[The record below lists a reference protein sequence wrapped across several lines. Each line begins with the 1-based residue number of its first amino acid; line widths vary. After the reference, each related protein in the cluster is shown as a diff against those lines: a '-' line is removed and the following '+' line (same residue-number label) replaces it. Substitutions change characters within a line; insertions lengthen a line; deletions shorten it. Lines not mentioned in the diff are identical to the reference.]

1 MDAEQVINKIISEAN
16 QNADSIKQQ
25 AQNEVDQQNK
35 DLQNEL
41 DDFEK
46 QTQKM
51 AEQAAQDKTDR
62 MLAQSRMQNQKK
74 ILKAKVEV
82 LDQIFSSAA
91 EKIAQMPDDQYN
103 SLMTNLMEK
112 AIETGDEEVI
122 VGKNETRIN
131 QDFIKQLNRKLGSGY
146 KGNLRLSSE
155 KTDIGAGFILRRQKI
170 QMNVSVE
177 VLIDRVREEI
187 EPQIVNLVFE

>member
-146 KGNLRLSSE
+146 KGNLRLSTE